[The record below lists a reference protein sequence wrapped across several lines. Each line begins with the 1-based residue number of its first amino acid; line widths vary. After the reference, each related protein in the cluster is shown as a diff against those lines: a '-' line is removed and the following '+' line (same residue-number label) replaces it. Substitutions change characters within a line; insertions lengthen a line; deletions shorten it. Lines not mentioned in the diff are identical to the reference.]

1 MYESFPNSPL
11 TITIIHFLC
20 TIIYIYSE
28 VCELCVIC
36 NCFSRIKKPELTYH
50 NDCRYTLCSLER
62 RRVISSLAKRTLY
75 HQKKH
80 GHRINLNNSDLPSL
94 YGMSYNNGQY
104 TLSEKTQTE
113 SVALISYSEFKYY
126 ETR

>member
-1 MYESFPNSPL
+1 MISDL
-11 TITIIHFLC
+11 HFVALK
-20 TIIYIYSE
+20 E
-28 VCELCVIC
+28 
-36 NCFSRIKKPELTYH
+36 
-50 NDCRYTLCSLER
+50 

-80 GHRINLNNSDLPSL
+80 GHIINLNNSDLPSL
-94 YGMSYNNGQY
+94 YGMSYNHGQY
-104 TLSEKTQTE
+104 TLSKKTQTE